1 MKSDGIDT
9 YDDRSE
15 DCADCTLSVNGLHSW
30 YGSNHV
36 LDGVTFDV
44 RRGEIM
50 VVLGTSGC
58 GKSTLLKNIIRLY
71 RPGQGSIRLLGHEMT
86 ELEEEEVE
94 TVLKNVGVMYQHGA
108 LLNSITVGENV
119 ALPLEMHTSLSPGL
133 RREIA
138 DLKLRQVELID
149 VYDKYPRELSGG
161 MQKRAAVARA
171 IVLDPDI
178 LFCDEPSA
186 GLDPVT
192 GKGLDIMLRTL
203 SDTLGMTMVV
213 VTHEL
218 ESIKRIADRITYL
231 HKGKVLFTGK
241 LDDALKSDIPQ
252 IQEFFLL
259 T

>member
-1 MKSDGIDT
+1 
-9 YDDRSE
+9 
-15 DCADCTLSVNGLHSW
+15 
-30 YGSNHV
+30 V

-44 RRGEIM
+44 QRGEIM
-50 VVLGTSGC
+50 VILGTSGC

-71 RPGQGSIRLLGHEMT
+71 RPGKGSIRLLGHEMT
-86 ELEEEEVE
+86 ELEEEEIE

-149 VYDKYPRELSGG
+149 VYDKFPRELSGG

-192 GKGLDIMLRTL
+192 GKGLDIMLRTVC
-203 SDTLGMTMVV
+203 DTLGMTMVV

-252 IQEFFLL
+252 IQEFFLMI
-259 T
+259 

>member
-1 MKSDGIDT
+1 
-9 YDDRSE
+9 
-15 DCADCTLSVNGLHSW
+15 
-30 YGSNHV
+30 
-36 LDGVTFDV
+36 
-44 RRGEIM
+44 
-50 VVLGTSGC
+50 
-58 GKSTLLKNIIRLY
+58 
-71 RPGQGSIRLLGHEMT
+71 
-86 ELEEEEVE
+86 
-94 TVLKNVGVMYQHGA
+94 MYQHGA

>member
-1 MKSDGIDT
+1 
-9 YDDRSE
+9 
-15 DCADCTLSVNGLHSW
+15 
-30 YGSNHV
+30 
-36 LDGVTFDV
+36 
-44 RRGEIM
+44 
-50 VVLGTSGC
+50 
-58 GKSTLLKNIIRLY
+58 
-71 RPGQGSIRLLGHEMT
+71 
-86 ELEEEEVE
+86 
-94 TVLKNVGVMYQHGA
+94 
-108 LLNSITVGENV
+108 
-119 ALPLEMHTSLSPGL
+119 
-133 RREIA
+133 
-138 DLKLRQVELID
+138 
-149 VYDKYPRELSGG
+149 